1 MSVGEKVLLADSVDF
16 LRGVIFCEGDLFG
29 EDYFCSKVNEGE
41 LHRGDFNEVV
51 GIEFP
56 GKFLASKELSDEIL
70 AKNACLFVMRC
81 STCSIES
88 SIHPHPT
95 SISKTETLLSL
106 DAILRLVA
114 PEEDDDTQPRI
125 PAKYLV
131 LQTWWRVRGDPS

>member
-1 MSVGEKVLLADSVDF
+1 MFSD
-16 LRGVIFCEGDLFG
+16 
-29 EDYFCSKVNEGE
+29 
-41 LHRGDFNEVV
+41 EVV

-56 GKFLASKELSDEIL
+56 RKFLASKELSDEIL

-95 SISKTETLLSL
+95 SISKTETLFSL

-125 PAKYLV
+125 PTKYLV
-131 LQTWWRVRGDPS
+131 LQTWYNLVAGEGRSFLELQDTLVSGGTFSFRM